1 MSLCDDLN
9 CPAVLAAIDE
19 YLDNELTIE
28 EHARVSAHLENCP
41 KCVAHADLERTLK
54 ESVQRCCQD
63 TAPDRLRQRVINSLA
78 TARVEWVSG
87 VVVTQTFTIE
97 IRESDR

>member
-9 CPAVLAAIDE
+9 CPAVLAAIDQ

-28 EHARVSAHLENCP
+28 DHARVSSHLENCP

-63 TAPDRLRQRVINSLA
+63 TAPDARPVRAAPLPRLAQRNALP
-78 TARVEWVSG
+78 RG
-87 VVVTQTFTIE
+87 
-97 IRESDR
+97 